1 MSEDRTPILV
11 GAGQLTQR
19 DVEPER
25 ALEPVAMMAATAQAA
40 AEDAGLGPA
49 LLRRIDSLAVVNIFC
64 WPYANAPRLL
74 AERLGAHPSE
84 EIVTTV
90 GGNTPQWLVNE
101 TASRIAA
108 GRVRVALLAGAEAVR
123 SVMRARKGRVRARLE
138 QWRRDAAGGG
148 RRKGR
153 NQRPRGR
160 RWVSCCR
167 PRSIP
172 SSRMRCAPARA
183 ARSPSTS
190 ATWARSVPGCRRW
203 RRTTRMPG
211 SAQARSADEIATVTP
226 SNRMIGFPYPKLM
239 NAIIEVDQAASVLMT
254 SVGEARALGIPED
267 RWVYLWGG
275 GQAHDRWF
283 VSDRVDYTD
292 SPAIREAGRQAL
304 DAAGIGI
311 ERVDH
316 LDIYS
321 CFPAAVQ
328 IGRAALGIAADDPR
342 PLTVTGGLPYFGGP
356 GNNYSMH
363 GIAEIMDRVRARPGS
378 IGLVTA
384 LGWFITKHAVGVY
397 CAQPKDGPFVR
408 EDPAPRQAVLDAQPG
423 PELVAR
429 AVGLRLDRDLY
440 RAARPRR
447 GAGARPRDRPVGRR
461 PPFPLRDAGGPRR
474 ARRAHGGRGR
484 RPARTRH
491 HPGRRR
497 LLRAELTSQNRL
509 ASWAGS
515 V

>member
-123 SVMRARKGRVRARLE
+123 SVMRARKGRVPLDWSSGDGTPLVVGDEKDGTSAHEVALGLMLPTQIYPLFENALRAR
-138 QWRRDAAGGG
+138 AG
-148 RRKGR
+148 
-153 NQRPRGR
+153 
-160 RWVSCCR
+160 
-167 PRSIP
+167 RSIDEHQ
-172 SSRMRCAPARA
+172 RHLGALCAGMSAVA
-183 ARSPSTS
+183 ADNPHAWFR
-190 ATWARSVPGCRRW
+190 
-203 RRTTRMPG
+203 
-211 SAQARSADEIATVTP
+211 QARSADEVATVTP

-342 PLTVTGGLPYFGGP
+342 PLTATGGLPYFGGP

-363 GIAEIMDRVRARPGS
+363 GIAEIMDRVRARRGS

-397 CAQPKDGPFVR
+397 CAQPKGVPFVR

-423 PELVAR
+423 PELVHEPSGPASIETYTVLHDR
-429 AVGLRLDRDLY
+429 DGAPVRGLVIGRLDDGRRFLSATPADRDVLDGLT
-440 RAARPRR
+440 AVE
-447 GAGARPRDRPVGRR
+447 GVGRR
-461 PPFPLRDAGGPRR
+461 GRVTTRDGVGCFEP
-474 ARRAHGGRGR
+474 
-484 RPARTRH
+484 
-491 HPGRRR
+491 
-497 LLRAELTSQNRL
+497 S
-509 ASWAGS
+509 
-515 V
+515 